1 MKVYGYK
8 RVSGKGQLT
17 GDGFTRQGIAI
28 EKFAKAN
35 GHTLVKVFSEKAV
48 PGATDMVDRPAWR
61 EMIAEAV
68 EGGAEAIVIE
78 RLDRLAR
85 DLMVQEYIVADIIK
99 RGLVLLSTA
108 EPDLCSTDPT
118 RVLIRQILG
127 AVAAYDKAMIVLKLR
142 GARERKRESG
152 RCEGIKPYG
161 MLDGEPDFRAR
172 GSMTPD
178 DAQGRGPAI
187 TNKLRRDENQ
197 IRYPSMREVAESL
210 GNAPIPQLIERVM
223 EEHYPEMLRSEEHTS
238 E

>member
-61 EMIAEAV
+61 EMIGEAV
-68 EGGAEAIVIE
+68 DGGAEAIVIE

-85 DLMVQEYIVADIIK
+85 DLMVQEYIVQDIIK

-161 MLDGEPDFRAR
+161 TLDGEPQVIGRMR
-172 GSMTPD
+172 ELK
-178 DAQGRGPAI
+178 AQGIGLSAI
-187 TNKLRRDENQ
+187 AQALNDEG
-197 IRYPSMREVAESL
+197 IRPRSGSRWFPMTVSRILEREA
-210 GNAPIPQLIERVM
+210 A
-223 EEHYPEMLRSEEHTS
+223 
-238 E
+238 

>member
-85 DLMVQEYIVADIIK
+85 DLMVQEYIVQDIIK

-161 MLDGEPDFRAR
+161 TLDGEPQVIGRMR
-172 GSMTPD
+172 ELK
-178 DAQGRGPAI
+178 AQGIGLSAI
-187 TNKLRRDENQ
+187 AQALNDEG
-197 IRYPSMREVAESL
+197 IRPRSGARWFPMTVSRILEREA
-210 GNAPIPQLIERVM
+210 A
-223 EEHYPEMLRSEEHTS
+223 
-238 E
+238 